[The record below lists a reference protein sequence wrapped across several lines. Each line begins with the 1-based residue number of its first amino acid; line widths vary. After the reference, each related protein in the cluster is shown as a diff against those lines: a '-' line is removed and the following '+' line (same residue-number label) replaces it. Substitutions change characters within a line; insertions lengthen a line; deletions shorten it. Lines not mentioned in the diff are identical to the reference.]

1 MNVVDNARRTVIVL
15 IAEDEKPI
23 AEFVS
28 SIVEDM
34 GYVPVV
40 ARHGRQALEL
50 AHAQSPALLI
60 TDLMMPYMSGADL
73 IATLREE
80 AASRGQTAVP
90 IILMTAASAVHALAA
105 GADAVLYKPFDL
117 TELENL
123 VEQLLSDP
131 PLLLRETS

>member
-1 MNVVDNARRTVIVL
+1 MDDVGRTVIVL

-23 AEFVS
+23 AEFIS

-50 AHAQSPALLI
+50 AHAQAPALLI

-73 IATLREE
+73 IAALRTE
-80 AASRGQTAVP
+80 AAVRGQAAVP
-90 IILMTAASAVHALAA
+90 IILMTAAGAVHALAA

-117 TELENL
+117 IELEDL
-123 VEQLLSDP
+123 VEKLLSAPP
-131 PLLLRETS
+131 PLPRETS